1 MILKVFARPAAR
13 NVADLSLWLGD
24 FPQAVSRPGAAPY
37 AAPSAGRTTDCAG
50 PRPDRIYAE
59 LLRRG
64 AGSPPVAQANR
75 RIWTSVVEAAVPDG
89 AAAPVVGHGDGIEPG
104 LVACFSGADYESW
117 GAPFGHC
124 DGARLGL
131 DDGRS
136 SVSSSAGRRGSC
148 AEEAKSGGR

>member
-1 MILKVFARPAAR
+1 MRGGLATRR
-13 NVADLSLWLGD
+13 QG
-24 FPQAVSRPGAAPY
+24 Q
-37 AAPSAGRTTDCAG
+37 SAHLDQPC
-50 PRPDRIYAE
+50 
-59 LLRRG
+59 
-64 AGSPPVAQANR
+64 
-75 RIWTSVVEAAVPDG
+75 EAAVPDG

-104 LVACFSGADYESW
+104 LVACFPGADYESW

-148 AEEAKSGGR
+148 AGEAKSGGR